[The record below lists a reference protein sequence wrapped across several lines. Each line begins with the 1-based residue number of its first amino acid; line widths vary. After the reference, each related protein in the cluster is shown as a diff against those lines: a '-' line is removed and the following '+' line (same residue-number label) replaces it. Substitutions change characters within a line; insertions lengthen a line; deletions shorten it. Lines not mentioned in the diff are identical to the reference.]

1 MLSDSPKK
9 FIYAEM
15 LIDSKKVNFQI
26 DCGASINIITAKHAQ
41 GHEIKA
47 TTKTL
52 RMWNGSQVKPMGS
65 ARFILRNPKTRKK
78 YFVEFIVV
86 ESDLTP
92 PIGAKAAQEMELITV
107 NDENFIMTLPPP
119 RANEPQV
126 KQITAE
132 ELIKQYS
139 DVFDRP
145 LGTLPGKVHLE
156 VDSSAKPFITP
167 TRKVPT
173 ALKDDLKKEL
183 NCYVGQ
189 EILAPVEE
197 PTPWVSSLA
206 VATKKSG
213 ALRVCIDPRPL
224 N

>member
-65 ARFILRNPKTRKK
+65 ARIILRNPKTRK
-78 YFVEFIVV
+78 YSVEFIVV

-92 PIGAKAAQEMELITV
+92 LIGAKAAQEMELITV
-107 NDENFIMTLPPP
+107 NDENFIMILPPP
-119 RANEPQV
+119 RANESQV
-126 KQITAE
+126 KQITTE
-132 ELIKQYS
+132 ELLKQYS
-139 DVFDRP
+139 DVFDHP
-145 LGTLPGKVHLE
+145 LGTLPGEVHLE
-156 VDSSAKPFITP
+156 VDSSRNPCHHA
-167 TRKVPT
+167 
-173 ALKDDLKKEL
+173 
-183 NCYVGQ
+183 N
-189 EILAPVEE
+189 
-197 PTPWVSSLA
+197 
-206 VATKKSG
+206 
-213 ALRVCIDPRPL
+213 
-224 N
+224 